1 MYLCHSVWKE
11 EKSACDVW
19 IKIGKERGLQHSTW
33 RTLTALELGVCVFR
47 FVLLGSFTSEEEK

>member
-1 MYLCHSVWKE
+1 VWKA